1 MILEEA
7 TMSDAGSVGIIG
19 GVAVLVILGVL
30 VWLFRGR
37 KSNPS
42 ATPEGEKPA
51 WMRNTPPKETIAALK
66 EDGEKMAVFDYD
78 KGEKLAAP
86 FAEQIEDMVRAKLNA
101 DPFLK
106 STQIDFGT
114 APDGGI
120 EFHLNGQVF
129 AGLEQMPD
137 GRIKAIIKQ
146 AIKTF
151 NQRK

>member
-1 MILEEA
+1 MY
-7 TMSDAGSVGIIG
+7 SVVIIG
-19 GVAVLVILGVL
+19 GIAVLVVLGVII
-30 VWLFRGR
+30 WLFRGR
-37 KSNPS
+37 KSDPS
-42 ATPEGEKPA
+42 AVPGGEKPA
-51 WMRNTPPKETIAALK
+51 WMRNMPPKETITALK
-66 EDGEKMAVFDYD
+66 EDGEKMAVYDYD

-120 EFHLNGQVF
+120 EFHVNGQVF

-137 GRIKAIIKQ
+137 GRIKATIKQ
-146 AIKTF
+146 TIESY
-151 NQRK
+151 NQQK